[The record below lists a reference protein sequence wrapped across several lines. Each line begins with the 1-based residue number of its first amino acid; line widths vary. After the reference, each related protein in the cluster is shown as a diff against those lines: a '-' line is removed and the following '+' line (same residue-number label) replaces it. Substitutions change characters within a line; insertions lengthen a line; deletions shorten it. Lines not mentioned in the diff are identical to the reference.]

1 MTEAASPDSFA
12 DCRVLLVED
21 TPALA
26 RTYKGF
32 LRGEAFEVDH
42 VETGGAAKEALKKGG
57 HDLVLLDLRL
67 PDIPG
72 EEIMTWMRETG
83 IDLPV
88 IVITAQGSVGVAV
101 DAMRGGAVD
110 FLMKPF
116 TEDRLVVSI
125 RTHLDQSRFLKTVA
139 RPAAAA
145 AAADA
150 PAPAAKPAAPVALD
164 ETTHTFEGF
173 IGDSVP
179 MQAVYR
185 LIRSASSSSATVF
198 ITGESGTGKEVC
210 ATAIHETSARAKRK
224 LVAINCAAIPG
235 DLMESE
241 IFGHVKGA
249 FTGATHDK
257 IGAAQLADG
266 GTLFLD
272 EICEM
277 SPHLQTKLL
286 RFIQTGTFNPV
297 GKAETVTVDTR
308 FICATNRDPLDEVTA
323 GRFRE
328 DLYYRLH
335 VIPIAMPSLRAR
347 GDDVVRIAEGFLRD
361 YAKEEGKELTSF
373 SPGACQALKDYAW
386 PGNVRQ
392 LQNIIR
398 HAVVFG
404 EGTEVTASMLR
415 APVGHSPGAPAEPR
429 AAAPA
434 PMPGVAAPMRPAAGA
449 VPDPGDLNALAAAIR
464 PLEDVER
471 EAIETAVT
479 FCGGDVRKAAVFLG
493 VSPATIYR
501 KQKTWREK
509 DA

>member
-1 MTEAASPDSFA
+1 MDKNAPADSLA
-12 DCRVLLVED
+12 DCRILLVED

-32 LRGEAFEVDH
+32 LRGEAFAVDH
-42 VETGGAAKEALKKGG
+42 VETGGAAKEALKTGE

-83 IDLPV
+83 MDLPV

-101 DAMRGGAVD
+101 EAMRAGAVD

-125 RTHLDQSRFLKTVA
+125 RTHLDQSRFLKAAA
-139 RPAAAA
+139 RPAAETAPKA
-145 AAADA
+145 KEKAEA
-150 PAPAAKPAAPVALD
+150 PAPKPVQAEGA
-164 ETTHTFEGF
+164 THAFEGF

-185 LIRSASSSSATVF
+185 LIRSAASSNATVF

-210 ATAIHETSARAKRK
+210 ATAIHETSARARRR
-224 LVAINCAAIPG
+224 LVPINCAAIPG

-249 FTGATHDK
+249 FTGATADK

-297 GKAETVTVDTR
+297 GRAEAVTVDTR
-308 FICATNRDPLDEVTA
+308 FICATNRDPLEEVVA

-347 GDDVVRIAEGFLRD
+347 GEDVVRIAERFLHD
-361 YAKEEGKELTSF
+361 YAAEEGKDLASF
-373 SPGACQALKDYAW
+373 SPSACQALMEYSW

-404 EGTEVTASMLR
+404 EGTEVTAAMLR
-415 APVGHSPGAPAEPR
+415 APVGR
-429 AAAPA
+429 ANAIQGEARAPA
-434 PMPGVAAPMRPAAGA
+434 PPAPPPAARPAGA
-449 VPDPGDLNALAAAIR
+449 APDPGDLNALAAAIR

-471 EAIETAVT
+471 EAIENAVAL
-479 FCGGDVRKAAVFLG
+479 CGGDVRKAAVFLG

-501 KQKTWREK
+501 KQKSWREK

>member
-1 MTEAASPDSFA
+1 MDGTPAPELLAN
-12 DCRVLLVED
+12 CRILLVED

-32 LRGEAFEVDH
+32 LRGEAFAVDH
-42 VETGGAAKEALKKGG
+42 VETGGAAKEALKAGE

-83 IDLPV
+83 MDLPV

-101 DAMRGGAVD
+101 DAMRAGAVD

-116 TEDRLVVSI
+116 TEDRLVHSI
-125 RTHLDQSRFLKTVA
+125 RAHLDQSRFLKAAA
-139 RPAAAA
+139 RPAP
-145 AAADA
+145 DGKPGKTT
-150 PAPAAKPAAPVALD
+150 PAQPKPA
-164 ETTHTFEGF
+164 ETENGRSFAGF

-185 LIRSASSSSATVF
+185 LIRSASSSNATVF

-224 LVAINCAAIPG
+224 LVPINCAAIPG

-308 FICATNRDPLDEVTA
+308 FICATNRDPLDEVAA

-335 VIPIAMPSLRAR
+335 VIPIAMPSLRDR
-347 GDDVVRIAEGFLRD
+347 GEDVVRIAEGFLRE
-361 YAKEEGKELTSF
+361 YAAEEGKELNSF
-373 SPGACQALKDYAW
+373 SPNACQVLLDYGW

-404 EGTEVTASMLR
+404 EGTEVTAAMLR
-415 APVGHSPGAPAEPR
+415 APVGHGSAAKSPAKAQGTGPSAGSGTAGQAPP
-429 AAAPA
+429 AAAP
-434 PMPGVAAPMRPAAGA
+434 
-449 VPDPGDLNALAAAIR
+449 DPTDLNALAAAIR

-471 EAIETAVT
+471 DAIEGAVSL
-479 FCGGDVRKAAVFLG
+479 CGGDVRKAAVFLG

-501 KQKTWREK
+501 KQKTWREGSR
-509 DA
+509 

>member
-1 MTEAASPDSFA
+1 MDGNPAPELLAN
-12 DCRVLLVED
+12 CRILLVED

-32 LRGEAFEVDH
+32 LRGEAFAVDH
-42 VETGGAAKEALKKGG
+42 VETGGAAKEALKTGE

-83 IDLPV
+83 MDLPV

-101 DAMRGGAVD
+101 DAMRAGAVD

-116 TEDRLVVSI
+116 TEDRLVHSI
-125 RTHLDQSRFLKTVA
+125 RAHLDQSRFLKAAA
-139 RPAAAA
+139 RPAPDVAAGKP
-145 AAADA
+145 A
-150 PAPAAKPAAPVALD
+150 PAPPKPVEAEGGRSFA
-164 ETTHTFEGF
+164 GF

-185 LIRSASSSSATVF
+185 LIRSASSSNATVF

-210 ATAIHETSARAKRK
+210 ATAIHETSARAKHK
-224 LVAINCAAIPG
+224 LVPINCAAIPG

-308 FICATNRDPLDEVTA
+308 FICATNRDPLEEVAA

-335 VIPIAMPSLRAR
+335 VIPIAMPSLRDR
-347 GDDVVRIAEGFLRD
+347 GEDVVRIAEGFLRE
-361 YAKEEGKELTSF
+361 YAVEEGKELDSF
-373 SPGACQALKDYAW
+373 SPSACEVLLEYGW

-404 EGTEVTASMLR
+404 EGTEVTAAMLR
-415 APVGHSPGAPAEPR
+415 APVGHAGAGKTPAKAPAQ
-429 AAAPA
+429 AAASTAGQTA
-434 PMPGVAAPMRPAAGA
+434 PVAAPDPA
-449 VPDPGDLNALAAAIR
+449 DLNALAAAIR

-471 EAIETAVT
+471 DAIEGAVSL
-479 FCGGDVRKAAVFLG
+479 CGGDVRKAAVFLG

-501 KQKTWREK
+501 KQKTWREGVRQG
-509 DA
+509 

>member
-1 MTEAASPDSFA
+1 MDAIAPSESLANCT
-12 DCRVLLVED
+12 VLLVED

-32 LRGEAFEVDH
+32 LRGEEYAVDH
-42 VETGGAAKEALKKGG
+42 VETGGAAKEALKAGE

-72 EEIMTWMRETG
+72 EDIMTWMRETG

-101 DAMRGGAVD
+101 EAMRAGAVD

-116 TEDRLVVSI
+116 TEDRLIHSI
-125 RTHLDQSRFLKTVA
+125 RTHLDQSRFLKAAV
-139 RPAAAA
+139 RPAAA
-145 AAADA
+145 
-150 PAPAAKPAAPVALD
+150 PAETPVKASPKAVA
-164 ETTHTFEGF
+164 EQGERNFAGF

-185 LIRSASSSSATVF
+185 LIRSASTSNATVF

-210 ATAIHETSARAKRK
+210 ANAIHETSARKAKNFVP
-224 LVAINCAAIPG
+224 LNCAAIPG

-249 FTGATHDK
+249 FTGATSDK
-257 IGAAQLADG
+257 TGAAQLAHG

-286 RFIQTGTFNPV
+286 RFIQTGSFNPV
-297 GKAETVTVDTR
+297 GKPETVTVDTR
-308 FICATNRDPLDEVTA
+308 FICATNRDPLEEVTA

-335 VIPIAMPSLRAR
+335 VIPIEMPALRAR
-347 GDDVVRIAEGFLRD
+347 DEDVMRIADGFLRE
-361 YAKEEGKELTSF
+361 YAAEEGKELASF
-373 SPGACQALKDYAW
+373 SSGAREALLAYNW

-404 EGTEVTASMLR
+404 EGTEVTAAMLR
-415 APVGHSPGAPAEPR
+415 APIGHAAGQQSAPR
-429 AAAPA
+429 AAP
-434 PMPGVAAPMRPAAGA
+434 AAPQDQARSTQPAAGA
-449 VPDPGDLNALAAAIR
+449 PPDPNDLNALAAAIR
-464 PLEDVER
+464 PLDDVER
-471 EAIETAVT
+471 DAIESAVAQ
-479 FCGGDVRKAAVFLG
+479 CGGDVRKAAVFLG

-501 KQKTWREK
+501 KQKSWRENSS
-509 DA
+509 

>member
-1 MTEAASPDSFA
+1 MTTDSSLLEN
-12 DCRVLLVED
+12 CTILLVED

-26 RTYKGF
+26 RTYNGF
-32 LRGEAFEVDH
+32 LREEDYAVRH
-42 VETGGAAKEALKKGG
+42 VETGAAAKEALKEGG
-57 HDLVLLDLRL
+57 CDLVLLDLRL

-72 EEIMTWMRETG
+72 EDVMAWMRETG

-101 DAMRGGAVD
+101 EAMRAGAVD

-116 TEDRLVVSI
+116 TEERLILSI
-125 RTHLDQSRFLKTVA
+125 RTHLDQSRFIKSA
-139 RPAAAA
+139 RAA
-145 AAADA
+145 
-150 PAPAAKPAAPVALD
+150 PVPAAPDSNGKQKPRPATVAEIPND
-164 ETTHTFEGF
+164 GMPGF

-185 LIRSASSSSATVF
+185 LIRSAAASNATVF

-210 ATAIHETSARAKRK
+210 ANAIHASSSRAAGN
-224 LVAINCAAIPG
+224 LVPINCAAIPG

-249 FTGATHDK
+249 FTGATSDK

-297 GKAETVTVDTR
+297 GKAETVKVDTR
-308 FICATNRDPLDEVTA
+308 FICATNRNPLDEVAA

-335 VIPIAMPSLRAR
+335 VIPISMPALRER
-347 GDDVVRIAEGFLRD
+347 DEDVVRIAEGFLHE
-361 YAKEEGKELTSF
+361 YAREEGKDLTSF
-373 SPGACQALKDYAW
+373 SDNAREALIRYDW

-392 LQNIIR
+392 LQNIVR

-404 EGTEVTASMLR
+404 EGEQVTSSMLR
-415 APVGHSPGAPAEPR
+415 DPVGK
-429 AAAPA
+429 
-434 PMPGVAAPMRPAAGA
+434 AAGVVAPIA
-449 VPDPGDLNALAAAIR
+449 VPSVSMPASDAATGPDPNDLNALAAAIR
-464 PLEDVER
+464 PLDDVER
-471 EAIETAVT
+471 EAIERAVGM
-479 FCGGDVRKAAVFLG
+479 CAGDVRKAAVFLG

-501 KQKTWREK
+501 KQKSWRETSV
-509 DA
+509 

>member
-1 MTEAASPDSFA
+1 MSDEPEALS
-12 DCRVLLVED
+12 DCAILLVED

-32 LRGEAFEVDH
+32 LREEDYKVEH
-42 VETGGAAKEALKKGG
+42 VETGGAAKEALKRGEI
-57 HDLVLLDLRL
+57 DLVLLDLRL
-67 PDIPG
+67 PDISG
-72 EEIMTWMRETG
+72 QEVMAWMQETG
-83 IDLPV
+83 LDIPV

-101 DAMRGGAVD
+101 DAMRAGAVD

-116 TEDRLVVSI
+116 TEDRLILSI
-125 RTHLDQSRFLKTVA
+125 RTHLDQSRFLKTARATTPSTAEVA
-139 RPAAAA
+139 PQAVPQ
-145 AAADA
+145 DTDTG
-150 PAPAAKPAAPVALD
+150 AAPDFA
-164 ETTHTFEGF
+164 GF
-173 IGDSVP
+173 IGESVP

-185 LIRSASSSSATVF
+185 LIRSATDSNATVF

-210 ATAIHETSARAKRK
+210 AQAVHETGTRAARNF
-224 LVAINCAAIPG
+224 VPINCAAIPG

-249 FTGATHDK
+249 FTGATADK
-257 IGAAQLADG
+257 TGAAQLADG

-297 GKAETVTVDTR
+297 GKAETVKVDTR
-308 FICATNRDPLDEVTA
+308 FICATNRDPLEEVSA

-335 VIPIAMPSLRAR
+335 VIPIRMPALRER
-347 GDDVVRIAEGFLRD
+347 GQDVVRIAEGFLRE
-361 YAKEEGKELTSF
+361 YAAEEGKTLTGF
-373 SPGACQALKDYAW
+373 SENARKALSEYEW

-398 HAVVFG
+398 HAVVFS
-404 EGTEVTASMLR
+404 EGTELTSSMLR
-415 APVGHSPGAPAEPR
+415 EPVGSAATAATVRAVTAPAAPGAEVER
-429 AAAPA
+429 
-434 PMPGVAAPMRPAAGA
+434 
-449 VPDPGDLNALAAAIR
+449 DPGQPNPNDLNALAAAIR
-464 PLEDVER
+464 PLDDVER
-471 EAIETAVT
+471 EAIERAVGL
-479 FCGGDVRKAAVFLG
+479 CAGDVRKAAVFLG

-501 KQKTWREK
+501 KQKSWRE
-509 DA
+509 APL

>member
-1 MTEAASPDSFA
+1 MDTIAPSESLAN
-12 DCRVLLVED
+12 CTVLLVED

-32 LRGEAFEVDH
+32 LSGEEYAVDH
-42 VETGGAAKEALKKGG
+42 VETGGAAKEALKAGE

-116 TEDRLVVSI
+116 TEDRLIHSI
-125 RTHLDQSRFLKTVA
+125 RTHLDQSRFLK
-139 RPAAAA
+139 AAVRS
-145 AAADA
+145 D
-150 PAPAAKPAAPVALD
+150 PEAPVQVKQRAKKI
-164 ETTHTFEGF
+164 EPGERNFAGF
-173 IGDSVP
+173 IGESIS

-185 LIRSASSSSATVF
+185 LIRSASSSNATVF

-210 ATAIHETSARAKRK
+210 ANAIHETSARSARNF
-224 LVAINCAAIPG
+224 VPINCAAIPG

-249 FTGATHDK
+249 FTGATSDK

-286 RFIQTGTFNPV
+286 RFIQTGSFNPV
-297 GKAETVTVDTR
+297 GKAETITVDAR
-308 FICATNRDPLDEVTA
+308 FICATNRDPLEEVTA

-335 VIPIAMPSLRAR
+335 VIPIEMPALRAR
-347 GDDVVRIAEGFLRD
+347 DEDIMRIADGFLRE
-361 YAKEEGKELTSF
+361 YSAEEGKELASF
-373 SPGACQALKDYAW
+373 SSGAREALMAYSW

-404 EGTEVTASMLR
+404 EGTEVTAAMLR
-415 APVGHSPGAPAEPR
+415 APIGH
-429 AAAPA
+429 AAGQQGTP
-434 PMPGVAAPMRPAAGA
+434 RPAATPQAQGRDA
-449 VPDPGDLNALAAAIR
+449 QSTDAPPDPNDLNALAAAIR
-464 PLEDVER
+464 PLDDVER
-471 EAIETAVT
+471 DAIESAVAK
-479 FCGGDVRKAAVFLG
+479 CGGDVRKAAVFLG

-501 KQKTWREK
+501 KQKTWRERP
-509 DA
+509 A

>member
-1 MTEAASPDSFA
+1 MDGRPSTESFA
-12 DCRVLLVED
+12 DCRILLVED

-32 LRGEAFEVDH
+32 LKDEAFALDH
-42 VETGGAAKEALKKGG
+42 VETGGAAKEALKSGR

-72 EEIMTWMRETG
+72 EEVMGWMRETG
-83 IDLPV
+83 LDLPV

-101 DAMRGGAVD
+101 EAMRAGAVD

-116 TEDRLVVSI
+116 AEDRLIHSI
-125 RTHLDQSRFLKTVA
+125 HTHLGQSRFLK
-139 RPAAAA
+139 AAARS
-145 AAADA
+145 
-150 PAPAAKPAAPVALD
+150 APVQEGVASPRATEPRAASQPSEEAASRLD
-164 ETTHTFEGF
+164 GF
-173 IGDSVP
+173 IGESVP
-179 MQAVYR
+179 MQGVYR
-185 LIRSASSSSATVF
+185 LIRSAASSSATVF

-210 ATAIHETSARAKRK
+210 ATAIHETSARAPSRF
-224 LVAINCAAIPG
+224 VPINCAAIPG
-235 DLMESE
+235 ELMESE

-249 FTGATHDK
+249 FTGATADK
-257 IGAAQLADG
+257 AGAAKLADG

-297 GKAETVTVDTR
+297 GQPEPVTVDTR
-308 FICATNRDPLDEVTA
+308 FICATNRDPLEEVAA

-335 VIPIAMPSLRAR
+335 VIPIAMPALRDR
-347 GDDVVRIAEGFLRD
+347 GEDVLRIATGFLHD
-361 YAKEEGKELTSF
+361 YAAEEGKTLARF
-373 SPGACQALKDYAW
+373 SDSAREALLAYDW

-392 LQNIIR
+392 LQNIVR

-404 EGTEVTASMLR
+404 EGEEVTAAMLR
-415 APVGHSPGAPAEPR
+415 APLGNAASAPPPRPVSPQVVAPVSLGSEGAP
-429 AAAPA
+429 
-434 PMPGVAAPMRPAAGA
+434 
-449 VPDPGDLNALAAAIR
+449 PDPGDLNALAALIR
-464 PLEDVER
+464 PLEDIER
-471 EAIETAVT
+471 EAIERAVGL
-479 FCGGDVRKAAVFLG
+479 CGGDVRKAAVFLG

-501 KQKTWREK
+501 KQKAWRAE
-509 DA
+509 AG

>member
-1 MTEAASPDSFA
+1 M
-12 DCRVLLVED
+12 ED
-21 TPALA
+21 TLALA

-32 LRGEAFEVDH
+32 LRGEDYSVDH
-42 VETGGAAKEALKKGG
+42 VETGGAAKEALKAGE

-72 EEIMTWMRETG
+72 EDIMTWMRETG
-83 IDLPV
+83 LDLPV
-88 IVITAQGSVGVAV
+88 VVITAQGSVGVAV
-101 DAMRGGAVD
+101 EAMRAGAVD

-116 TEDRLVVSI
+116 TEDRLVHSI
-125 RTHLDQSRFLKTVA
+125 RTHLDQSRFLKAAA
-139 RPAAAA
+139 RPVAE
-145 AAADA
+145 
-150 PAPAAKPAAPVALD
+150 APVRVVPQPKAIEPGD
-164 ETTHTFEGF
+164 RTFAGF

-185 LIRSASSSSATVF
+185 LIRSASASNATVF

-210 ATAIHETSARAKRK
+210 ANAIHDTSARKPK
-224 LVAINCAAIPG
+224 NFVPLNCAAIPG

-249 FTGATHDK
+249 FTGATSDK
-257 IGAAQLADG
+257 TGAAQLADG

-286 RFIQTGTFNPV
+286 RFIQTGSFNPV

-308 FICATNRDPLDEVTA
+308 FICATNRDPLTEVTA

-335 VIPIAMPSLRAR
+335 VIPIEMPALRDR
-347 GDDVVRIAEGFLRD
+347 GEDVMRIAEGFLRD
-361 YAKEEGKELTSF
+361 YAAEEGKELSSF
-373 SPGACQALKDYAW
+373 SSGARDALLAYGW

-404 EGTEVTASMLR
+404 EGTEVTAAMLR
-415 APVGHSPGAPAEPR
+415 APIGHASGQQ
-429 AAAPA
+429 AASLAPA
-434 PMPGVAAPMRPAAGA
+434 PQVRPGAGNAGQPGAAVNGAAR
-449 VPDPGDLNALAAAIR
+449 PDPNDLNALAAAIR

-471 EAIETAVT
+471 EAIENAVEQ
-479 FCGGDVRKAAVFLG
+479 CGGDVRKAAVFLG

-501 KQKTWREK
+501 KQKSWRERT
-509 DA
+509 A

>member
-1 MTEAASPDSFA
+1 MTDDTTPTLMDTG
-12 DCRVLLVED
+12 RILLVED

-32 LRGEAFEVDH
+32 LRGEDFVVDH
-42 VETGGAAKEALKKGG
+42 VETGTAAREALKKGE

-72 EEIMTWMRETG
+72 EEVMAGMRRDG

-101 DAMRGGAVD
+101 EAMRSGAVD

-116 TEDRLVVSI
+116 TEERLLHSI
-125 RTHLDQSRFLKTVA
+125 RAHLDQSRFLKA
-139 RPAAAA
+139 AARRPAETAAGA
-145 AAADA
+145 GTGSGG
-150 PAPAAKPAAPVALD
+150 PAPAARD
-164 ETTHTFEGF
+164 ETATHDFTGF

-185 LIRSASSSSATVF
+185 LIRSAASSNATVF

-210 ATAIHETSARAKRK
+210 ASAIHDSSARAKRK
-224 LVAINCAAIPG
+224 LVPINCAAIPG

-249 FTGATHDK
+249 FTGATADK
-257 IGAAQLADG
+257 VGAAQLADG

-297 GKAETVTVDTR
+297 GKADTVTVDTR
-308 FICATNRDPLDEVTA
+308 FICATNRDPLEEVAA

-335 VIPIAMPSLRAR
+335 VIPIAMPALRDR
-347 GDDVVRIAEGFLRD
+347 GADVVRIAEGFLRD
-361 YAKEEGKELTSF
+361 YAAEEGKSLEKF
-373 SPGACQALKDYAW
+373 SDAARQALLDYGW

-392 LQNIIR
+392 LQNIVR

-404 EGTEVTASMLR
+404 EGEEVTAAMLR
-415 APVGHSPGAPAEPR
+415 APVGQASGAQPPR
-429 AAAPA
+429 KAPA
-434 PMPGVAAPMRPAAGA
+434 PAPAGA
-449 VPDPGDLNALAAAIR
+449 RGPASTSAPDPGDLNALAAAIR
-464 PLEDVER
+464 PLDDVER
-471 EAIETAVT
+471 EAIEQAVSL
-479 FCGGDVRKAAVFLG
+479 CGGDVRKAAVFLG

-501 KQKTWREK
+501 KQKSWREAK
-509 DA
+509 G

>member
-1 MTEAASPDSFA
+1 MDALAPSESLSNCT
-12 DCRVLLVED
+12 VLLVED

-32 LRGEAFEVDH
+32 LRGEEYAVDH
-42 VETGGAAKEALKKGG
+42 VETGGAAKEALKAGE

-72 EEIMTWMRETG
+72 EDIMTWMRETG

-101 DAMRGGAVD
+101 EAMRAGAVD

-116 TEDRLVVSI
+116 TEDRLIHSI
-125 RTHLDQSRFLKTVA
+125 RTHLDQSRFLKAAV

-145 AAADA
+145 EA
-150 PAPAAKPAAPVALD
+150 PAKASAKPVVEPGERNFA
-164 ETTHTFEGF
+164 GF

-185 LIRSASSSSATVF
+185 LIRSASASNATVF

-210 ATAIHETSARAKRK
+210 ANAIHETSARKPRNFVP
-224 LVAINCAAIPG
+224 LNCAAIPG

-249 FTGATHDK
+249 FTGATSDK
-257 IGAAQLADG
+257 TGAAQLAHG

-286 RFIQTGTFNPV
+286 RFIQTGSFNPV
-297 GKAETVTVDTR
+297 GKAETITVDTR
-308 FICATNRDPLDEVTA
+308 FICATNRDPLEEVTA

-335 VIPIAMPSLRAR
+335 VIPIEMPALRAR
-347 GDDVVRIAEGFLRD
+347 DEDVMRIADGFLRE
-361 YAKEEGKELTSF
+361 YSAEEGKELVSF
-373 SPGACQALKDYAW
+373 SSAAREALLAYSW

-404 EGTEVTASMLR
+404 EGTEVTAAMLR
-415 APVGHSPGAPAEPR
+415 APIGHASGQQAPTR
-429 AAAPA
+429 PA
-434 PMPGVAAPMRPAAGA
+434 PSQARIPAGEPSGAASATP
-449 VPDPGDLNALAAAIR
+449 PDPNDLNALAAAIR

-471 EAIETAVT
+471 EAIENAVGQ
-479 FCGGDVRKAAVFLG
+479 CGGDVRKAAVFLG

-501 KQKTWREK
+501 KQKSWRERT
-509 DA
+509 A

>member
-1 MTEAASPDSFA
+1 MDTNQTSFS
-12 DCRVLLVED
+12 DCTILLVED

-32 LRGEAFEVDH
+32 LREEDYVVKH
-42 VETGGAAKEALKKGG
+42 VETGSAAKEALKEGG
-57 HDLVLLDLRL
+57 YDLVLLDLRL

-72 EEIMTWMRETG
+72 EEVMAWMRETG

-101 DAMRGGAVD
+101 EAMRAGAVD

-116 TEDRLVVSI
+116 AEDRLILSI
-125 RTHLDQSRFLKTVA
+125 RTHLDQSRFIKTA
-139 RPAAAA
+139 R
-145 AAADA
+145 
-150 PAPAAKPAAPVALD
+150 AAPPVKPTAQAPQTGQPTPGNSLA
-164 ETTHTFEGF
+164 GF
-173 IGDSVP
+173 IGESVP

-185 LIRSASSSSATVF
+185 LIRSAAVSNATVF

-210 ATAIHETSARAKRK
+210 ATAIHASSTRAPKK
-224 LVAINCAAIPG
+224 LVPINCAAIPG

-249 FTGATHDK
+249 FTGATSDK

-297 GKAETVTVDTR
+297 GKAETVKVDAR
-308 FICATNRDPLDEVTA
+308 FICATNRNPLDEVTA

-335 VIPIAMPSLRAR
+335 VIPINMPALRER
-347 GDDVVRIAEGFLRD
+347 GEDVVRIAQGFLHD
-361 YAKEEGKELTSF
+361 YAREEGKELNSF
-373 SPGACQALKDYAW
+373 SDNARDALMRYSW

-404 EGTEVTASMLR
+404 EGTEVTAAMLR
-415 APVGHSPGAPAEPR
+415 DPVGN
-429 AAAPA
+429 AAA
-434 PMPGVAAPMRPAAGA
+434 VATPA
-449 VPDPGDLNALAAAIR
+449 VPVSAPIQRRGGDETPPNPDDLNALAAAIT
-464 PLEDVER
+464 PLDDVER
-471 EAIETAVT
+471 EAIERAVAL
-479 FCGGDVRKAAVFLG
+479 CAGDVRKAAVFLG

-501 KQKTWREK
+501 KQKSWRET
-509 DA
+509 AN

>member
-1 MTEAASPDSFA
+1 MDGIVATESLAN
-12 DCRVLLVED
+12 CRILLVED

-32 LRGEAFEVDH
+32 LRGEAFAVDH
-42 VETGGAAKEALKKGG
+42 VETGGAAKEALKTGE

-83 IDLPV
+83 MDLPV

-101 DAMRGGAVD
+101 DAMRAGAVD

-116 TEDRLVVSI
+116 TEDRLVHSI
-125 RTHLDQSRFLKTVA
+125 RAHLDQSRFLK
-139 RPAAAA
+139 AAAA
-145 AAADA
+145 RPPADTKPKAAAK
-150 PAPAAKPAAPVALD
+150 AKTD
-164 ETTHTFEGF
+164 ENEPTHNFAGF

-185 LIRSASSSSATVF
+185 LIRSASSSNATVF

-210 ATAIHETSARAKRK
+210 ATAIHETSARARRK
-224 LVAINCAAIPG
+224 LVPINCAAIPG

-249 FTGATHDK
+249 FTGATSDK
-257 IGAAQLADG
+257 VGAAQLADG

-308 FICATNRDPLDEVTA
+308 FICATNRDPLEEVAA

-335 VIPIAMPSLRAR
+335 VIPIAMPSLRDR
-347 GDDVVRIAEGFLRD
+347 GEDVIRIAEGFLRE
-361 YAKEEGKELTSF
+361 YAVEEGKELNSF
-373 SPGACQALKDYAW
+373 STGARQALLDYAW

-404 EGTEVTASMLR
+404 EGTEVAAAMLR
-415 APVGHSPGAPAEPR
+415 APVGHANSAQTSTPSPDLRRPHPSAGTGGGTAGHSAPA
-429 AAAPA
+429 AP
-434 PMPGVAAPMRPAAGA
+434 
-449 VPDPGDLNALAAAIR
+449 PDPGDLNALAAAIR

-471 EAIETAVT
+471 DAIETAVGL
-479 FCGGDVRKAAVFLG
+479 CGGDVRKAAVFLG

-501 KQKTWREK
+501 KQKTWREGG
-509 DA
+509 A

>member
-1 MTEAASPDSFA
+1 MESASAQFKN
-12 DCRVLLVED
+12 CTILLIED

-32 LRGEAFEVDH
+32 LREEDYAVQH
-42 VETGGAAKEALKKGG
+42 VETGGAAKEALKAGG
-57 HDLVLLDLRL
+57 YDLVLLDLRL

-72 EEIMTWMRETG
+72 EEVMAWMRETG

-101 DAMRGGAVD
+101 EAMRAGAVD

-116 TEDRLVVSI
+116 TEDRLILSI
-125 RTHLDQSRFLKTVA
+125 RTHLDQSQFMKTA
-139 RPAAAA
+139 RAASIKTTT
-145 AAADA
+145 DDNIE
-150 PAPAAKPAAPVALD
+150 AKERGTAKLSGQD
-164 ETTHTFEGF
+164 DGLSGF
-173 IGDSVP
+173 IGKSVP

-185 LIRSASSSSATVF
+185 LIRSAAVSNATVF

-210 ATAIHETSARAKRK
+210 AHAIHASSSRAAKN
-224 LVAINCAAIPG
+224 LVPINCAAIPG

-249 FTGATHDK
+249 FTGATSDK

-297 GKAETVTVDTR
+297 GKAETIKVDTR
-308 FICATNRDPLDEVTA
+308 FICATNRNPLDEVAA

-335 VIPIAMPSLRAR
+335 VIPISMPALRER
-347 GDDVVRIAEGFLRD
+347 DEDVVRIAEGFLHE
-361 YAKEEGKELTSF
+361 YAREEGKELTSF
-373 SPGACQALKDYAW
+373 SDKARDALMRYEW

-404 EGTEVTASMLR
+404 EGTEVTSSMLR
-415 APVGHSPGAPAEPR
+415 DPVGK
-429 AAAPA
+429 AAVTVS
-434 PMPGVAAPMRPAAGA
+434 VAAPITGA
-449 VPDPGDLNALAAAIR
+449 VPFASDGSAPDPSDLNALAAAIR
-464 PLEDVER
+464 PLDDVER
-471 EAIETAVT
+471 EAIERAVSM
-479 FCGGDVRKAAVFLG
+479 CAGDVRKAAVFLG

-501 KQKTWREK
+501 KQKSWREVTP
-509 DA
+509 

>member
-1 MTEAASPDSFA
+1 MDGSVPSESLA

-32 LRGEAFEVDH
+32 LRYEDFAFDH
-42 VETGGAAKEALKKGG
+42 VETGGAAKEALKKGDY
-57 HDLVLLDLRL
+57 DLLLLDLRL

-72 EEIMTWMRETG
+72 EEIMAWMRESG
-83 IDLPV
+83 IEMPV

-101 DAMRGGAVD
+101 EAMQAGAAD

-116 TEDRLVVSI
+116 TEDRLLHSI
-125 RTHLDQSRFLKTVA
+125 RTHLGQSRFLK
-139 RPAAAA
+139 AAARSA
-145 AAADA
+145 PEKAG
-150 PAPAAKPAAPVALD
+150 PAPKTGTESPPGFA
-164 ETTHTFEGF
+164 GF
-173 IGDSVP
+173 IGESVP

-185 LIRSASSSSATVF
+185 LIRSAAVSSATVF

-210 ATAIHETSARAKRK
+210 AQAIHDSSDRASRAF
-224 LVAINCAAIPG
+224 VPINCAAIPG
-235 DLMESE
+235 ELMESE

-249 FTGATHDK
+249 FTGATSDK
-257 IGAAQLADG
+257 TGAAQLADG

-286 RFIQTGTFNPV
+286 RFIQTGAFNPV
-297 GKAETVTVDTR
+297 GQPQTVTVNAR
-308 FICATNRDPLDEVTA
+308 FICATNRDPLAEVAA

-335 VIPIAMPSLRAR
+335 VIPIDMPALRDR
-347 GDDVVRIAEGFLRD
+347 GEDVLRIAEGFLRD
-361 YAKEEGKELTSF
+361 YAAEEGKALASF
-373 SPGACQALKDYAW
+373 SASAREALLAYDW

-392 LQNIIR
+392 LQNIVR

-404 EGTEVTASMLR
+404 EGEEVTAAMLR
-415 APVGHSPGAPAEPR
+415 APLGN
-429 AAAPA
+429 AAAPQA
-434 PMPGVAAPMRPAAGA
+434 TRPAPAPVVPAPTPPGGERR
-449 VPDPGDLNALAAAIR
+449 PDPGDLNALADMIR
-464 PLEDVER
+464 PLEDIER
-471 EAIETAVT
+471 EAIERAVDL
-479 FCGGDVRKAAVFLG
+479 CGGDVRKAAVFLG

-501 KQKTWREK
+501 KQKAWRAEG
-509 DA
+509 A

>member
-1 MTEAASPDSFA
+1 MDAIAPSESLAN
-12 DCRVLLVED
+12 CKVLLVED

-32 LRGEAFEVDH
+32 LSGEEYAVDH
-42 VETGGAAKEALKKGG
+42 VETGGAAKEALKAGE

-72 EEIMTWMRETG
+72 EDIMTWMRETG

-101 DAMRGGAVD
+101 EAMRAGAVD

-116 TEDRLVVSI
+116 TEDRLVHSI
-125 RTHLDQSRFLKTVA
+125 RTHLDQSRFLKAAVQ
-139 RPAAAA
+139 RP
-145 AAADA
+145 
-150 PAPAAKPAAPVALD
+150 PPEAPVRAPKD
-164 ETTHTFEGF
+164 IEPGERNFAGF
-173 IGDSVP
+173 IGESVP

-185 LIRSASSSSATVF
+185 LIRSASASNATVF

-210 ATAIHETSARAKRK
+210 ANAIHETSARKPK
-224 LVAINCAAIPG
+224 NFVPLNCAAIPG

-241 IFGHVKGA
+241 IFGHMKGA
-249 FTGATHDK
+249 FTGATSDK

-286 RFIQTGTFNPV
+286 RFIQTGSFNPV
-297 GKAETVTVDTR
+297 GKAETITVDTR
-308 FICATNRDPLDEVTA
+308 FICATNRDPLEEVTA

-335 VIPIAMPSLRAR
+335 VIPIEMPALRAR
-347 GDDVVRIAEGFLRD
+347 DEDIMRIAEGFLRD
-361 YAKEEGKELTSF
+361 YAAEEGKELESF
-373 SPGACQALKDYAW
+373 SAPAREALLAYGW

-404 EGTEVTASMLR
+404 EGKEVTAAMLR
-415 APVGHSPGAPAEPR
+415 APIGHASGQQQQGATRPAAPQAQPR
-429 AAAPA
+429 AAAPNGA
-434 PMPGVAAPMRPAAGA
+434 P
-449 VPDPGDLNALAAAIR
+449 PDPNDLNALAAAIR
-464 PLEDVER
+464 PLDDVER
-471 EAIETAVT
+471 EAIENAVGQ
-479 FCGGDVRKAAVFLG
+479 CGGDVRKAAVFLG

-501 KQKTWREK
+501 KQKTWRERSS
-509 DA
+509 

>member
-1 MTEAASPDSFA
+1 MTDQSSSES
-12 DCRVLLVED
+12 RILLVED

-32 LRGEAFEVDH
+32 LRGEDFAVDH
-42 VETGGAAKEALKKGG
+42 VETGAAAKEALKTGA

-67 PDIPG
+67 PDISG

-83 IDLPV
+83 MDLPI

-101 DAMRGGAVD
+101 EAMRAGAVD

-116 TEDRLVVSI
+116 TEDRLVHSI
-125 RTHLDQSRFLKTVA
+125 RAHLDQSKFLKAAA
-139 RPAAAA
+139 RPAAAE
-145 AAADA
+145 
-150 PAPAAKPAAPVALD
+150 AKPAQNPATM
-164 ETTHTFEGF
+164 ETGKTHHFEGF

-185 LIRSASSSSATVF
+185 LIRSASSSNATVF

-210 ATAIHETSARAKRK
+210 ATAIHDSSARVKRK

-249 FTGATHDK
+249 FTGATSDK

-308 FICATNRDPLDEVTA
+308 FICATNRDPLDEVAA

-335 VIPIAMPSLRAR
+335 VIPIAMPALRDR
-347 GDDVVRIAEGFLRD
+347 GEDVVRIAQGFLRE
-361 YAKEEGKELTSF
+361 YAVEEGKDLNSF
-373 SPGACQALKDYAW
+373 SDGARQALLEYSW

-404 EGTEVTASMLR
+404 EGTEVTAAMLR
-415 APVGHSPGAPAEPR
+415 APVGHAAGAQGGQRPTEPR
-429 AAAPA
+429 PVAAAPA
-434 PMPGVAAPMRPAAGA
+434 TAQAPAGA
-449 VPDPGDLNALAAAIR
+449 PDPTDLNALAAAIR
-464 PLEDVER
+464 PLDDVER
-471 EAIETAVT
+471 EAIENAVSL
-479 FCGGDVRKAAVFLG
+479 CGGDVRKAAVFLG

-501 KQKTWREK
+501 KQKNWRDNAK
-509 DA
+509 

>member
-1 MTEAASPDSFA
+1 MSTNASPQSTESLA
-12 DCRVLLVED
+12 GLRVLLVED

-32 LRGEAFEVDH
+32 LREEEFDVDH
-42 VETGGAAKEALKKGG
+42 VETGGAAKESIKSGNY
-57 HDLVLLDLRL
+57 DLVLLDLRL
-67 PDIPG
+67 PDISG
-72 EEIMTWMRETG
+72 EDVMAWMRENG

-101 DAMRGGAVD
+101 EAMRYGAVD

-116 TEDRLVVSI
+116 TEDRLILSI
-125 RTHLDQSRFLKTVA
+125 RSHLDHNRFLKSATA
-139 RPAAAA
+139 APAAAPEA
-145 AAADA
+145 A
-150 PAPAAKPAAPVALD
+150 APAAKPVAPSPEAD
-164 ETTHTFEGF
+164 GEGFCGF
-173 IGDSVP
+173 IGESVP
-179 MQAVYR
+179 MQAAYR
-185 LIRSASSSSATVF
+185 LIRSASTSNATVF
-198 ITGESGTGKEVC
+198 ITGESGSGKEVC
-210 ATAIHETSARAKRK
+210 AQAIHTTSARASKE
-224 LVAINCAAIPG
+224 LVALNCAAIPG
-235 DLMESE
+235 ELMESE
-241 IFGHVKGA
+241 IFGHIKGA
-249 FTGATHDK
+249 FTGATTDK

-297 GKAETVTVDTR
+297 GQANAIKVDTR
-308 FICATNRDPLDEVTA
+308 FICATNRNPLDEVAA

-335 VIPIAMPSLRAR
+335 VIPVHMPALRER
-347 GDDVVRIAEGFLRD
+347 GEDVIRIATKFLRD
-361 YAKEEGKELTSF
+361 YAAEEGKDLHDFAED
-373 SPGACQALKDYAW
+373 ARNALLAYNW

-404 EGTEVTASMLR
+404 EGTELKASMLR
-415 APVGHSPGAPAEPR
+415 APIGHAVEIAPPPTAPR
-429 AAAPA
+429 QTPQQPISATQSDLTP
-434 PMPGVAAPMRPAAGA
+434 
-449 VPDPGDLNALAAAIR
+449 PDPNDLNALAAFIR

-471 EAIETAVT
+471 ETIEQAVSL
-479 FCGGDVRKAAVFLG
+479 CAGDVRKAAVFLG

-501 KQKTWREK
+501 KQKSWREETT
-509 DA
+509 